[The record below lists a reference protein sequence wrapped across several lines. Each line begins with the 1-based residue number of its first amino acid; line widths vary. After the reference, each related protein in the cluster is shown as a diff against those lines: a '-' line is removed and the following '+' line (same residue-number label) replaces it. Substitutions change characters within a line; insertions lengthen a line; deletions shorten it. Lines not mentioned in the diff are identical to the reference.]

1 MPSDP
6 ELLLNIASAAGIAVL
21 AVPAFSLNFR
31 KKTLA
36 RITRVVN
43 RRKPGEDKSALDI
56 IAEELES
63 DANQR
68 ANRWRRVDELCLV
81 IGYLLLLG
89 SSILRVIL
97 S

>member
-1 MPSDP
+1 M
-6 ELLLNIASAAGIAVL
+6 L